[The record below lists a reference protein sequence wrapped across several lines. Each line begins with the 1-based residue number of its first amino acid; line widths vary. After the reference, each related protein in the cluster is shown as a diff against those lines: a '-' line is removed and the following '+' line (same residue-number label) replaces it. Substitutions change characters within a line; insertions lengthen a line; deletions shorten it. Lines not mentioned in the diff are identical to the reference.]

1 MEGRDDVRA
10 PTPARVAAPLAVVV
24 VVAPA
29 AALPAGWRADERCA
43 AGAGPGGTAVDRA
56 VAGVPPIAVSGRLD
70 RRRRRAASRI
80 GARRAAQRRNLD
92 HPGYGYLQQHAGG
105 GLLTRQPARRGAPH
119 GDGIRPRPN
128 LRPHRARGIRGTGAD
143 PGADHHRLRSTRGSH
158 PPAARGYP
166 RRRDGNRHRHRHQR
180 EPPAPHS
187 RQEQG
192 RRVAHRWREQQG
204 DGGSAHGGA
213 GRGDIRHQDLHDRGR
228 DRGRGPSPDRAGTAG
243 PAIRDDAGEDRRAAA
258 ERGRAHDGRSLLPR
272 DGRRLAVEHLCG
284 DQSAG
289 EDAAAASRLPSLR
302 RGVSRAAGDWVAGVG
317 ARAGPGGHIRG
328 ARAMITFDA
337 PVVITLAPV
346 VAGAVWAASAWA
358 RRARVRRA
366 AAWSE
371 STARIARAAGKLGA
385 PALGL
390 AAGLAAV
397 ALSGPRW
404 GEQRIVTETRGLNL
418 VLAIDISRSMLAEDA
433 KPSRLGRALREARR
447 LVQDLDGDRLGLSV
461 FAGTSYI
468 LSPLSVDGSALTL
481 YLDALDP
488 DVASEGGT
496 SLAPGLAQGIDLLHA
511 SPEIADR
518 VLVVF
523 TDGEAHDSLEP
534 ALQEARRL
542 AGLGIHLILV
552 AEGGRE
558 PTRIPVRDDR
568 GTLVSWQQDGS
579 GNPVLTSRREDV
591 LGAVADAAQGTIV
604 AAELPDQAGAVR
616 DLVASYK
623 RATATESRTQGGRPR
638 AWIPLLLAA
647 LVLGAQTFTRRTAAL
662 IGLLFCVAAPTTAH
676 AQRPR
681 SPAEKAWDKG
691 DVRAAATAYLA
702 ELKVHE
708 DDDTAWYN
716 TGTAALAAGDPA
728 LARSTLARASAS
740 LDPELRFRAL
750 YNLGLLALLEA
761 KSDTTNRE
769 THLADAERA
778 YREAL
783 LLQPHHIRAKW
794 NLELVNRQ
802 RWGGGGANKPNP
814 PPPPPQSGGGGGQ
827 QQQQPPPPPS
837 GGGMS
842 ESQADQVL
850 RSIGQEELR
859 TRRDRTGRTRR
870 AAPAGVK
877 DW

>member
-1 MEGRDDVRA
+1 
-10 PTPARVAAPLAVVV
+10 
-24 VVAPA
+24 
-29 AALPAGWRADERCA
+29 
-43 AGAGPGGTAVDRA
+43 
-56 VAGVPPIAVSGRLD
+56 
-70 RRRRRAASRI
+70 
-80 GARRAAQRRNLD
+80 
-92 HPGYGYLQQHAGG
+92 
-105 GLLTRQPARRGAPH
+105 
-119 GDGIRPRPN
+119 
-128 LRPHRARGIRGTGAD
+128 
-143 PGADHHRLRSTRGSH
+143 
-158 PPAARGYP
+158 
-166 RRRDGNRHRHRHQR
+166 
-180 EPPAPHS
+180 
-187 RQEQG
+187 
-192 RRVAHRWREQQG
+192 
-204 DGGSAHGGA
+204 
-213 GRGDIRHQDLHDRGR
+213 
-228 DRGRGPSPDRAGTAG
+228 
-243 PAIRDDAGEDRRAAA
+243 
-258 ERGRAHDGRSLLPR
+258 
-272 DGRRLAVEHLCG
+272 
-284 DQSAG
+284 
-289 EDAAAASRLPSLR
+289 
-302 RGVSRAAGDWVAGVG
+302 
-317 ARAGPGGHIRG
+317 
-328 ARAMITFDA
+328 MITFDA
-337 PVVITLAPV
+337 PVVIILAPV
-346 VAGAVWAASAWA
+346 VAGAMWAAAAWA

-371 STARIARAAGKLGA
+371 STARIARSAGKLGA

-404 GEQRIVTETRGLNL
+404 GEERIVTETRGLNL
-418 VLAIDISRSMLAEDA
+418 VIAIDISRSMLAEDA

-447 LVQDLDGDRLGLSV
+447 LVQDLDGDRLGLSA

-496 SLAPGLAQGIDLLHA
+496 SLGPALAQGIDLLHA

-518 VLVVF
+518 VLVMF
-523 TDGEAHDSLEP
+523 TDGEAHDSLEQS
-534 ALQEARRL
+534 LQEARRL

-558 PTRIPVRDDR
+558 PTKIPVRDDR
-568 GTLVSWQQDGS
+568 GTLVSWQQDLT
-579 GNPVLTSRREDV
+579 GNPILTSRREDV

-623 RATATESRTQGGRPR
+623 RATATESRTQRGRPR

-647 LVLGAQTFTRRTAAL
+647 LVLGAQTLTRRTAAL
-662 IGLLFCVAAPTTAH
+662 IGILLCIGVPAAAH

-681 SPAEKAWDKG
+681 SNAEKAWDRG
-691 DVRAAATAYLA
+691 DVRGAAAAYLT
-702 ELKVHE
+702 ELKAHE

-728 LARSTLARASAS
+728 LARSTLSRAAAS

-761 KSDTTNRE
+761 KADTTNRE

-783 LLQPHHIRAKW
+783 LLKPHHIRAKW
-794 NLELVNRQ
+794 NLELVNRM
-802 RWGGGGANKPNP
+802 RRGSGDANKP
-814 PPPPPQSGGGGGQ
+814 PPPPPPPPSNGGGGAGGAGGGEQ
-827 QQQQPPPPPS
+827 QPQPPPNA
-837 GGGMS
+837 GGMS

>member
-1 MEGRDDVRA
+1 
-10 PTPARVAAPLAVVV
+10 
-24 VVAPA
+24 
-29 AALPAGWRADERCA
+29 
-43 AGAGPGGTAVDRA
+43 
-56 VAGVPPIAVSGRLD
+56 
-70 RRRRRAASRI
+70 
-80 GARRAAQRRNLD
+80 
-92 HPGYGYLQQHAGG
+92 
-105 GLLTRQPARRGAPH
+105 
-119 GDGIRPRPN
+119 
-128 LRPHRARGIRGTGAD
+128 
-143 PGADHHRLRSTRGSH
+143 
-158 PPAARGYP
+158 
-166 RRRDGNRHRHRHQR
+166 
-180 EPPAPHS
+180 
-187 RQEQG
+187 
-192 RRVAHRWREQQG
+192 
-204 DGGSAHGGA
+204 
-213 GRGDIRHQDLHDRGR
+213 
-228 DRGRGPSPDRAGTAG
+228 
-243 PAIRDDAGEDRRAAA
+243 
-258 ERGRAHDGRSLLPR
+258 
-272 DGRRLAVEHLCG
+272 
-284 DQSAG
+284 
-289 EDAAAASRLPSLR
+289 
-302 RGVSRAAGDWVAGVG
+302 
-317 ARAGPGGHIRG
+317 
-328 ARAMITFDA
+328 MITFDA
-337 PVVITLAPV
+337 PVVIVLAPV
-346 VAGAVWAASAWA
+346 VAGAVWAAAAWA

-371 STARIARAAGKLGA
+371 STARIARSAGKLGA

-404 GEQRIVTETRGLNL
+404 GEERIVTETRGLN
-418 VLAIDISRSMLAEDA
+418 VVIAIDISRSMLAEDA

-447 LVQDLDGDRLGLSV
+447 LVQDLDGDRLGLSA
-461 FAGTSYI
+461 FAGSSYI
-468 LSPLSVDGSALTL
+468 LSPLSVDGSAITL

-523 TDGEAHDSLEP
+523 TDGEAHDSLEQ

-568 GTLVSWQQDGS
+568 GTLVSWQQDAS
-579 GNPVLTSRREDV
+579 GNPIRTSRREDV

-761 KSDTTNRE
+761 KADTTNRE

-794 NLELVNRQ
+794 NLELVNRL
-802 RWGGGGANKPNP
+802 RRGSGGQANKPNP
-814 PPPPPQSGGGGGQ
+814 PPPPSPGGGGGGGGGQ
-827 QQQQPPPPPS
+827 QQQQPPPPS
-837 GGGMS
+837 GASGMS

-870 AAPAGVK
+870 ATPAGVK

>member
-1 MEGRDDVRA
+1 
-10 PTPARVAAPLAVVV
+10 
-24 VVAPA
+24 
-29 AALPAGWRADERCA
+29 
-43 AGAGPGGTAVDRA
+43 
-56 VAGVPPIAVSGRLD
+56 
-70 RRRRRAASRI
+70 
-80 GARRAAQRRNLD
+80 
-92 HPGYGYLQQHAGG
+92 
-105 GLLTRQPARRGAPH
+105 
-119 GDGIRPRPN
+119 
-128 LRPHRARGIRGTGAD
+128 
-143 PGADHHRLRSTRGSH
+143 
-158 PPAARGYP
+158 
-166 RRRDGNRHRHRHQR
+166 
-180 EPPAPHS
+180 
-187 RQEQG
+187 
-192 RRVAHRWREQQG
+192 
-204 DGGSAHGGA
+204 
-213 GRGDIRHQDLHDRGR
+213 
-228 DRGRGPSPDRAGTAG
+228 
-243 PAIRDDAGEDRRAAA
+243 
-258 ERGRAHDGRSLLPR
+258 
-272 DGRRLAVEHLCG
+272 
-284 DQSAG
+284 
-289 EDAAAASRLPSLR
+289 
-302 RGVSRAAGDWVAGVG
+302 
-317 ARAGPGGHIRG
+317 
-328 ARAMITFDA
+328 MITFDA
-337 PVVITLAPV
+337 PVVIILAPV
-346 VAGAVWAASAWA
+346 VAGAVWAAAAWA

-371 STARIARAAGKLGA
+371 STARIARSAGKLGA

-404 GEQRIVTETRGLNL
+404 GEERIVTETRGLNL
-418 VLAIDISRSMLAEDA
+418 VIAIDISRSMLAEDA

-447 LVQDLDGDRLGLSV
+447 LVQDLDGDRLGLSA

-496 SLAPGLAQGIDLLHA
+496 SLGPALAQGIELLHA

-518 VLVVF
+518 VLVMF
-523 TDGEAHDSLEP
+523 TDGEAHDSLEQS
-534 ALQEARRL
+534 LQEARRL

-558 PTRIPVRDDR
+558 PTKIPVRDDR
-568 GTLVSWQQDGS
+568 GTLVSWQQDLS
-579 GNPVLTSRREDV
+579 GNPILTSRREDV

-623 RATATESRTQGGRPR
+623 RATATESRTQRGRPR

-647 LVLGAQTFTRRTAAL
+647 LVLGAQTLTRRTAAL
-662 IGLLFCVAAPTTAH
+662 IGILLCIGVPTAAN

-681 SPAEKAWDKG
+681 SNAEKAWDKG
-691 DVRAAATAYLA
+691 DVRAAATAYLT
-702 ELKVHE
+702 ELKAHE

-728 LARSTLARASAS
+728 LARSTLSRAAAS

-761 KSDTTNRE
+761 KADTTNRE

-783 LLQPHHIRAKW
+783 LLKPYHIRAKW
-794 NLELVNRQ
+794 NLELVNRM
-802 RWGGGGANKPNP
+802 RRGSGGANKPP
-814 PPPPPQSGGGGGQ
+814 PPPPPPPSNGGGGAGGAGGGEQ
-827 QQQQPPPPPS
+827 QPQPPPNA
-837 GGGMS
+837 GGMS